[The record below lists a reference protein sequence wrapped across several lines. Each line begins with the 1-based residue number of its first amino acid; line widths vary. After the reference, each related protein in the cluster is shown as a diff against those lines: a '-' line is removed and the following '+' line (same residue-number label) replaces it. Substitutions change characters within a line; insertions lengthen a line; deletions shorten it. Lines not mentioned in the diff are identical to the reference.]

1 MSPLRSSLVV
11 VGGLLLGGLTAQAK
25 PKKPYTMIATGLVAT
40 PRAPRQID
48 GDGRVLGTSHKGR
61 PAIWKGSG
69 KLASIDLDGD
79 VQPLGFDGQ
88 GGVFGLFKVGGIDH
102 GFLLQEGKLRD
113 LHETGGFRP
122 MSANA
127 KGQLVGFAPQ
137 SSDGNLH
144 CALLDGA
151 ELKDLGALGKGQ
163 RLTEACIATDVN
175 DAGQVVGYTD
185 HQSDGQHRA
194 FLWTEGKKTDLGT
207 LGGAWSEALA
217 VNARGEVVGNSVD
230 ASGQPRAFL
239 WSKGRLRPI
248 KGLVEAYGIDDA
260 GRVVGVGLRKW
271 EERRFAA
278 VYERGAVRE
287 LAKLIPKT
295 SLELTAA
302 RAINAR
308 GEIVVSVV
316 EGEGE
321 AAARRMALLRPN
333 EAEDAPKGKAREKP
347 GNQSERV
354 ARASARAAGKAA
366 KRRR

>member
-1 MSPLRSSLVV
+1 MSLVRSALV
-11 VGGLLLGGLTAQAK
+11 LVGGLVLGAPTAHAK
-25 PKKPYTMIATGLVAT
+25 PKKPYTMVQTGLVAT
-40 PRAPRQID
+40 PRAPRQLD
-48 GDGRVLGTSHKGR
+48 GDGRLLGTSQKGK
-61 PAIWKGSG
+61 PSIWKGSG
-69 KLASIDLDGD
+69 KPVAIEIDGD
-79 VQPLGFDGQ
+79 VQPLGFDGK

-102 GFLLQEGKLRD
+102 GFLLEDGKVRD
-113 LHETGGFRP
+113 LHETAGFRP

-137 SSDGNLH
+137 KSDGNLH

-151 ELKDLGALGKGQ
+151 GLKDLGALGKGQ

-185 HQSDGQHRA
+185 HQSDGAHRA
-194 FLWTEGKKTDLGT
+194 FLWTDGNKVELGT

-217 VNARGEVVGNSVD
+217 VNARGDVVGNSVD
-230 ASGQPRAFL
+230 AGGQPRAFL
-239 WSKGRLRPI
+239 WSKGKLRPI
-248 KGLVEAYGIDDA
+248 KGMIEAYGIDDA

-278 VYERGAVRE
+278 IYERGAVRE
-287 LAKLIPKT
+287 LAKAIPKT

-321 AAARRMALLRPN
+321 SAAKKTAVLRPN
-333 EAEDAPKGKAREKP
+333 EEEDAPKARGKEQGAGK
-347 GNQSERV
+347 SERV
-354 ARASARAAGKAA
+354 ARASARAAKAT